1 MELMQGTLDMLILRI
16 LVSGKKHGLDI
27 SKTILLLSNESLQ
40 VGHGSMYPALH
51 RLEQRG
57 FTRSTRAVTE
67 KGRTAKYY
75 ELTELGREQV
85 ADSHTTHQHQ
95 QSPISQRLSDDFTC
109 RFAPLPSLVRHAGHD
124 DCKNDCGRFH
134 DH

>member
-1 MELMQGTLDMLILRI
+1 MSKLDSMELMQGTLDMLILRI

-51 RLEQRG
+51 RLERRG
-57 FTRSTRAVTE
+57 FTKSTREITE

-75 ELTELGREQV
+75 ELTPLGREQV
-85 ADSHTTHQHQ
+85 ESEKEQWKAFVAVIDN
-95 QSPISQRLSDDFTC
+95 ILDN
-109 RFAPLPSLVRHAGHD
+109 A
-124 DCKNDCGRFH
+124 
-134 DH
+134 